1 MDCVSCGIPTLKY
14 TESSYL
20 ELPIFQCKKCGLYV
34 TGESEIEI
42 VEKTTKIYR
51 EKYWG
56 KGNLWNAEE
65 GIKSNYNDV
74 ESQGKKR
81 TWTSQFKY
89 CKSNLQGKNKILEIG
104 PGQGQS
110 CWWFE
115 EKGFKVTGIEPDENN
130 VKNIN
135 QKLKN
140 GKCIVGSAENFQSNE
155 TYDII
160 WMSHVFEHII
170 KLESF
175 LKGIKKNLK
184 DDGIFFIE
192 VPNCENKTMLET
204 SINLVPHTFH
214 FSQKALKNIVK
225 KSGYKIIKTD
235 YFRPATKLEGMIQR
249 ITNRFPYYPRIKTN
263 SKQGIFL
270 RILLSK

>member
-1 MDCVSCGIPTLKY
+1 MNCISCKNPMVKY
-14 TESSYL
+14 TEKSYL
-20 ELPIFQCKKCGLYV
+20 ELPTFQCKKCGLYV
-34 TGESEIEI
+34 TGQSEIEI

-140 GKCIVGSAENFQSNE
+140 GKCIVGYAENFQIDE
-155 TYDII
+155 KYDII
-160 WMSHVFEHII
+160 WMSHVLEHVVKVELFLQKI
-170 KLESF
+170 KN
-175 LKGIKKNLK
+175 NLK
-184 DDGIFFIE
+184 DDSVFLLRF
-192 VPNCENKTMLET
+192 
-204 SINLVPHTFH
+204 
-214 FSQKALKNIVK
+214 QIVK
-225 KSGYKIIKTD
+225 I
-235 YFRPATKLEGMIQR
+235 
-249 ITNRFPYYPRIKTN
+249 N
-263 SKQGIFL
+263 
-270 RILLSK
+270 